1 MNSIKKFFVQ
11 AITLVLRAA
20 QASAD
25 ARAKQII
32 RGS

>member
-1 MNSIKKFFVQ
+1 MNTVKKFLIGTVNF
-11 AITLVLRAA
+11 LLKAA
-20 QASAD
+20 QDRAD

>member
-1 MNSIKKFFVQ
+1 MRSIKNFFVQ
-11 AITLVLRAA
+11 AITLVLGAA
-20 QASAD
+20 QARAD